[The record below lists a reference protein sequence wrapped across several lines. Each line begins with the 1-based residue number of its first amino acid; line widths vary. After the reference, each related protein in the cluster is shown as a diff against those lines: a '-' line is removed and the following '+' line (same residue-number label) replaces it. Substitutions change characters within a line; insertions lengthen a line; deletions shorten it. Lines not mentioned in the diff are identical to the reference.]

1 VRDRGDIEP
10 LTPFDDGRLGLR
22 PARYPQLLGRRS
34 TASACA
40 AAIVFPEI
48 RADDSGLSATA
59 IGRSDAASRLAEAL
73 FGAGDLARRSE
84 MFSLPVTGPFPSE
97 IELRERTRRIT
108 GCVPCYRWQ
117 VGRAAPRDADGL
129 RRFVAGLGA
138 AG

>member
-1 VRDRGDIEP
+1 MAS
-10 LTPFDDGRLGLR
+10 R
-22 PARYPQLLGRRS
+22 PVSIGSVLAIPSGRR
-34 TASACA
+34 A
-40 AAIVFPEI
+40 A
-48 RADDSGLSATA
+48 
-59 IGRSDAASRLAEAL
+59 
-73 FGAGDLARRSE
+73 DLARRSE

-108 GCVPCYRWQ
+108 GCVPCYHWQ